1 MPSQRACAIL
11 LIDQITI
18 WSMTFWRDARI
29 ARDHR
34 INQRIR
40 VPQVR
45 LVDEKGEQLGIV
57 PTLEALGLA
66 EERGLDLVEVAPAAS
81 PPVCRFMDY
90 GRFKYEVTRKERE
103 ARKARKTKASNDVR
117 EVRMKTRIGIHDRS
131 SKTRVVKRLLDEGS
145 KVKVSVMFRG
155 RERDH
160 PEVGMVLLK
169 AVADDLVDE
178 ALLERP
184 PVFEGRFLAMILAP
198 NPKYVKESEEAEKQL
213 DHAKA

>member
-1 MPSQRACAIL
+1 
-11 LIDQITI
+11 
-18 WSMTFWRDARI
+18 MTFWRDARI

-198 NPKYVKESEEAEKQL
+198 NPKYVKESAEAEKQL

>member
-1 MPSQRACAIL
+1 
-11 LIDQITI
+11 
-18 WSMTFWRDARI
+18 MTFWRDARI
-29 ARDHR
+29 AKDHR

-45 LVDEKGEQLGIV
+45 LVDEKGEQLGVV

-90 GRFKYEVTRKERE
+90 GRFKYETTRKERE

-160 PEVGMVLLK
+160 PEVGMTLLK

-198 NPKYVKESEEAEKQL
+198 NPKYVKESAEAEKQL